1 VFAHFMPPHH
11 PYLFDREGNVLR
23 RATISDQFEFQKR
36 LWEDRASYIDQLV
49 YMNGRIAEVVGRLIE
64 DSPREP
70 VIILI
75 SDHGPNLRT
84 GMYVQEERHVRLSN
98 LTAMYLPGAPAGY
111 LPADATPVNHMR
123 RVFNLYFDA
132 GLPMLP
138 DRYFVSAYTRPFQLQ
153 EVGIDNET
161 LPLQAGF

>member
-1 VFAHFMPPHH
+1 
-11 PYLFDREGNVLR
+11 
-23 RATISDQFEFQKR
+23 
-36 LWEDRASYIDQLV
+36 
-49 YMNGRIAEVVGRLIE
+49 MNGRIAEVVRRLIAE
-64 DSPREP
+64 SPREP
-70 VIILI
+70 VIVLV

-84 GMYVQEERHVRLSN
+84 GMYAKEERHVRLSN

-111 LPADATPVNHMR
+111 LPAEATPVNHMR

-138 DRYFVSAYTRPFQLQ
+138 DRYFVSQYARPFQLQ

-161 LPLQAGF
+161 LPLQSGF